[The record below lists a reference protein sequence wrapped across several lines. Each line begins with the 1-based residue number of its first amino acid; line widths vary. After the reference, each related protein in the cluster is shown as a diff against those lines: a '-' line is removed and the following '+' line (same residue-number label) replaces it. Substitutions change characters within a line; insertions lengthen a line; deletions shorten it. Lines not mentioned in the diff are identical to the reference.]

1 MGAMP
6 TSRMERPK
14 ATYEDLLKVPDH
26 KVAEIVDGELYVS
39 PRPAAPHA
47 LAATVLSNELGPP
60 FHHGHGG
67 PGGWWIVFEP
77 ELHLREDILVPDLAG
92 WKRERMPEFPKSAF
106 FTLPPD
112 WICEVLSPSTERLD
126 RARKLHVYAREGIA
140 HAWLITRRPGP
151 SRPIG
156 GSKNAGC
163 CSRRSRATP
172 WSGPSPSTPSNWTCC
187 PSGARRG
194 RPEGPPQAPS
204 TRPSTRPCFT
214 ANSAACVRSSTPSL
228 SSTALT

>member
-60 FHHGHGG
+60 FHHGRGG

-140 HAWLITRRPGP
+140 HAWLINPTPRTLEAYRRVEERWLLLSTFESDALVRAEPFDAIELDLLPLWGETR
-151 SRPIG
+151 
-156 GSKNAGC
+156 
-163 CSRRSRATP
+163 
-172 WSGPSPSTPSNWTCC
+172 
-187 PSGARRG
+187 
-194 RPEGPPQAPS
+194 
-204 TRPSTRPCFT
+204 T
-214 ANSAACVRSSTPSL
+214 A
-228 SSTALT
+228 